1 MEYTKVVG
9 TVLSGA
15 LNPDAPAVNPMF
27 DIDLILRKNGYNSCE
42 LLAIVK
48 NIRHEKAINLDVS
61 CNDAIYDYSNME
73 PFWDSF
79 EIYLGDAF
87 RTVDGKYELARG
99 LVFDNSYKLGDSLH
113 ITVTSCGNG
122 NTFTADV
129 AGLLSDAS
137 KGIVTIIE

>member
-9 TVLSGA
+9 TVLSGT
-15 LNPDAPAVNPMF
+15 LNNNGPAINPKF
-27 DIDLILRKNGYNSCE
+27 DIDLQLRKNGYNSCE

-48 NIRHEKAINLDVS
+48 NIRHEKAINLDVT
-61 CNDAIYDYSNME
+61 CNDAIYDYSGME
-73 PFWDSF
+73 PFLDSF

-87 RTVDGKYELARG
+87 RNANGKYELTRG

>member
-1 MEYTKVVG
+1 MGYTKVVG
-9 TVLSGA
+9 TVLSGT
-15 LNPDAPAVNPMF
+15 LNHDAQAVNPKF
-27 DIDLILRKNGYNSCE
+27 GIDLQLRKNGYNSCE

-48 NIRHEKAINLDVS
+48 NIRHEAATNLEVS

-99 LVFDNSYKLGDSLH
+99 LVFDHSYKLGDSLH
-113 ITVTSCGNG
+113 ITITSCGNG

-137 KGIVTIIE
+137 KGIITIY

>member
-1 MEYTKVVG
+1 MEYAKVVG
-9 TVLSGA
+9 TALSGT
-15 LNPDAPAVNPMF
+15 LNPDAPAVNPKF
-27 DIDLILRKNGYNSCE
+27 DIDLQLRKNGYNSCE

-48 NIRHEKAINLDVS
+48 NIRHEAATNLEVS
-61 CNDAIYDYSNME
+61 CNDAIYDYSGME
-73 PFWDSF
+73 PFLDSF
-79 EIYLGDAF
+79 EIYLGDVF
-87 RTVDGKYELARG
+87 RNANGKYELARG

-137 KGIVTIIE
+137 KGIVTVY